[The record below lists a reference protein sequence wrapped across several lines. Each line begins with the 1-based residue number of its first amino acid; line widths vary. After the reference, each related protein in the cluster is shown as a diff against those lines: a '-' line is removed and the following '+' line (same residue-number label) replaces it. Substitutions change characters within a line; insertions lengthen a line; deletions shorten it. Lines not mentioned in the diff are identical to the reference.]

1 MPESALA
8 SLEIA
13 AARNPAGAMEMLL
26 VTVRRI
32 AAGTSLE
39 ELATPEAPQPTE
51 VLATR
56 LAAAMAR
63 ILTDPAIA
71 FNDSVAL
78 RLAAI
83 GRVLDHV
90 LAISGFGSS
99 DHILR
104 MLGAGDN
111 DGLRR
116 LFQQDRQAFAKAWL
130 LFSVDSALPID
141 VRALLEAPAP
151 LALLVAMGLVSQK
164 PILTEAGHRRREEL
178 VSLAGR
184 LRPVPLPLS
193 VDHLVLLSAA
203 WMLCSYA
210 GARDKHGIKPV
221 LNRVLRLWGE
231 SIGLSDAA
239 LPPIRALKTRPTLL
253 IAAEIMHS
261 NHVQYRYFGQY
272 LRQLRQRFRLVLVT
286 EESQADGHVRT
297 RYDEVHAFKREGGTG
312 YFNNL
317 ADTIKSFAPDVI
329 FWLSVGMRHWGPVLA
344 NFRLAPIQLAG
355 LGHSAST
362 FCDTMDYY
370 FTEEGYV
377 GDPGLLSE
385 QVVLLPDES
394 LIFER
399 SPHYTPLPPV
409 IRETAQPLRVVLP
422 SNLLKLNPHFIGVL
436 RRIREKARRTL
447 EFRVFPNVSGLELMA
462 TKRVFDQHLP
472 GSIVYPVMAY
482 NAYLAELNAC
492 DLNLSP
498 FPFGGLHSVVDS
510 LRQGIPV
517 VALEGLDL
525 HARTDSMLL
534 RRLGMPE
541 WLITQNEDEYIA
553 AALRVIDNDE
563 ERIALSRQALA
574 LDVDRILFGDATTPL
589 RSDVVD
595 AMWWVYQNHEAIKVS
610 GRKVFRAAD
619 RTRPPA

>member
-8 SLEIA
+8 SLELA
-13 AARNPAGAMEMLL
+13 PARNPAGAMDLLL

-56 LAAAMAR
+56 LAAAVAR
-63 ILTDPAIA
+63 ILTDPAFA

-78 RLAAI
+78 RLAAY

-104 MLGAGDN
+104 MLGAGDT

-210 GARDKHGIKPV
+210 GARDKHAIKPV
-221 LNRVLRLWGE
+221 LNRVLRQWAE
-231 SIGLSDAA
+231 SLGLSDAT

-272 LRQLRQRFRLVLVT
+272 LRQLRQRFRLVLLT
-286 EESQADGHVRT
+286 EESQADSNARAL
-297 RYDEVHAFKREGGTG
+297 YDEVHVFKREGGTG

-317 ADTIKSFAPDVI
+317 ADTIKSIAPDVI
-329 FWLSVGMRHWGPVLA
+329 FWISVGMRHWGPVLA

-355 LGHSAST
+355 FGHAAST
-362 FCDTMDYY
+362 YCDTMDYY
-370 FTEEGYV
+370 FTREGYV
-377 GDPGLLSE
+377 GDPALLSE
-385 QVVLLPDES
+385 QVVLLPDS
-394 LIFER
+394 GLRFER
-399 SPHYTPLPPV
+399 SPFYTPLQPD
-409 IRETAQPLRVVLP
+409 IRESAQPLRIALP
-422 SNLLKLNPHFIGVL
+422 SNLLKLNPHFISVL
-436 RRIREKARRTL
+436 RRIREKAGRPL
-447 EFRVFPNVSGLELMA
+447 EFRVFPNVSGLELIA
-462 TKRVFDQHLP
+462 TRRVFDQQLP
-472 GSIVYPVMAY
+472 GSVVYPVMAY

-498 FPFGGLHSVVDS
+498 FPFGALHSVVDS

-517 VALEGLDL
+517 VAMDGLDL
-525 HARTDSMLL
+525 HERPDPMLL
-534 RRLGMPE
+534 RRVGMPE
-541 WLITQNEDEYIA
+541 WLIVQNEDDYIA
-553 AALRVIDNDE
+553 TALRLIDNDA
-563 ERIALSRQALA
+563 ERVALSRQALA
-574 LDVDRILFGDATTPL
+574 LDLDRTLFGDATTPL
-589 RSDVVD
+589 GHDVVD
-595 AMWWVYQNHEAIKVS
+595 AMWWVYQNHEAIKAS

>member
-1 MPESALA
+1 MPESAIA

-13 AARNPAGAMEMLL
+13 AARNPAGALNMLL
-26 VTVRRI
+26 NTLRRLASGASLSDL
-32 AAGTSLE
+32 AA
-39 ELATPEAPQPTE
+39 PEAAQDE
-51 VLATR
+51 KVLATR
-56 LAAAMAR
+56 LAAALAR
-63 ILTDPAIA
+63 IMTDPAIRFDDKA
-71 FNDSVAL
+71 ML

-83 GRVLDHV
+83 GRVSDH
-90 LAISGFGSS
+90 LHTISGFGNA
-99 DHILR
+99 DYILR
-104 MLGAGDN
+104 ILGATDTE
-111 DGLRR
+111 GLTR
-116 LFQQDRQAFAKAWL
+116 LAREDRWALAKVWL

-151 LALLVAMGLVSQK
+151 LALLAAMCLISQK
-164 PILTEAGHRRREEL
+164 PILTEIGHQRREAL
-178 VSLAGR
+178 VSLAGQ

-193 VDHLVLLSAA
+193 LDHLVLLSSA

-221 LNRVLRLWGE
+221 LNRVLRQWAEG
-231 SIGLSDAA
+231 IGLSDAA
-239 LPPIRALKTRPTLL
+239 LPATRELKARPTLL
-253 IAAEIMHS
+253 VAAEIMHS

-272 LRQLRQRFRLVLVT
+272 LRQLRQRFRLVLLT
-286 EESQADGHVRT
+286 EESQADPKARALYDDVR
-297 RYDEVHAFKREGGTG
+297 VFKRGADTG
-312 YFNNL
+312 YFNRL
-317 ADTIKSFAPDVI
+317 QDEIKSIAPDII

-344 NFRLAPIQLAG
+344 NIRLAPIQFAG

-362 FCDTMDYY
+362 FCNTMDYY

-377 GDPGLLSE
+377 SDPALLSE
-385 QVVLLPDES
+385 QLVLLPDES

-399 SPHYTPLPPV
+399 SPFYTPVAPS
-409 IRETAQPLRVVLP
+409 IRETASPLRIALP

-436 RRIREKARRTL
+436 RKIREMAHRPL

-472 GSIVYPVMAY
+472 GSIVHPVMAY
-482 NAYLAELNAC
+482 STYLAELNAC

-517 VALEGLDL
+517 VALEGIDL

-534 RRLGMPE
+534 RRLGMPQ
-541 WLITQNEDEYIA
+541 WLIAQDEDAYIA
-553 AALRVIDNDE
+553 AALRLIDHDA
-563 ERIALSRQALA
+563 ERVALSRRALA
-574 LDVDRILFGDATTPL
+574 LDIDKALFGDGTTKL
-589 RSDVVD
+589 KHDVVD
-595 AMWWVYQNHEAIKVS
+595 AVWWIYEHHEAIKAS